1 MPQAV
6 LQHERHDFVPELP
19 ELLGVVEEAE
29 DSATEP
35 GLLQLVELLGHLL
48 GRADRVGSA
57 PAGDQPLL
65 KLLDLGP
72 ERRALDAEDVHDD
85 LGTGPVAGL
94 DDLPVC
100 LLGLLLGLPAD
111 DQAVGSHVDVTLV
124 LVGSAPQ
131 RDSSTSPRCAG
142 L

>member
-72 ERRALDAEDVHDD
+72 
-85 LGTGPVAGL
+85 
-94 DDLPVC
+94 
-100 LLGLLLGLPAD
+100 
-111 DQAVGSHVDVTLV
+111 
-124 LVGSAPQ
+124 
-131 RDSSTSPRCAG
+131 
-142 L
+142 